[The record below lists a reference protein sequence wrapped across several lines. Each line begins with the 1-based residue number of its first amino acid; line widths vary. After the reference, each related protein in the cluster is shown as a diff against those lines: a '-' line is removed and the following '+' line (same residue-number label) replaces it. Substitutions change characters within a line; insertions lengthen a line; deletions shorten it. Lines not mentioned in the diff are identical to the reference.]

1 MKEGRIQKISI
12 NDIIRLQKIAKQ
24 TFAETFAE
32 NNTEENLQ
40 IYLEEGFSV
49 EKLTSELNNP
59 NAEFYFAIKEN
70 NPIGYLKINFGPA
83 QTELQDDSSLE
94 IERIYV
100 LKEYHG
106 QNIGQLLFEK
116 AHEIAKSKKVAYIW
130 LGVWEENH
138 RALSFYKKNGFE
150 VFNKHLFKLGSEE
163 QTDLMMKLTLK

>member
-1 MKEGRIQKISI
+1 MKECSIQKIAI
-12 NDIIRLQKIAKQ
+12 NDIIQLQKIGKQ
-24 TFAETFAE
+24 TFSETFAE
-32 NNTEENLQ
+32 NNTEDNMQ
-40 IYLEEGFSV
+40 TYLEKGFSV

-59 NAEFYFAIKEN
+59 NAEFYFAMQEN

-106 QNIGQLLFEK
+106 QNIGQLLYEK
-116 AHEIAKSKKVAYIW
+116 ALGIAKSKKVAYIW